1 MEEFLAKYG
10 SILWLVVL
18 AVLFYWFLI
27 RPQQKQQKQRVEMLN
42 SLKKGDKVLNHG
54 GIVGTII
61 EVQEDRFIVRLSDKV
76 EVPMIKEGIAR
87 KLND

>member
-10 SILWLVVL
+10 PILWLVVL

>member
-1 MEEFLAKYG
+1 VEEFLAKYG